1 MQLRKLQTRI
11 ADSQYLAGSPGE
23 IENKMENAVHGLT
36 TPPESPSTP
45 AVASRGKIVMMAIIA
60 GAVITNIY
68 CTQPILPLIKA
79 SLGVDL
85 ATVDLVA
92 AAALLGFATGL
103 ALLLPLGD
111 RFDRRKLVLGQ
122 IAFACIFAIAAA
134 ISPGIWALI
143 AASFGLGIVSCVP
156 QQLVPFAAV
165 MSAPHQRGRNV
176 GTVVSGIMVG
186 ILLGRTIA
194 GVVGSAYG
202 WRAVYG
208 MEAAFM
214 VPVWFAAATLLPRGV
229 PSTNLSYGR
238 LLASLWPLARD
249 HRPIRESMIIQ
260 ALLWACF
267 NAFWVNLAALLA
279 SGPWHLGSAWAGGFG
294 IIGAAGAF
302 AASLGG
308 HISDRRGA
316 RHVVGLSIGIV
327 TLGYLLLAGANS
339 SLALLVIGVIV
350 LDIGVQAGLVSNQ
363 TRAFAVDQKAQG
375 RINSL
380 YMTATFFGG
389 AVGATVSGW
398 LMTRFGWTGI
408 VAFGVALGLIAAAI
422 HWVGASHRTGGRPR
436 PDTGAPI

>member
-1 MQLRKLQTRI
+1 VSTL
-11 ADSQYLAGSPGE
+11 P
-23 IENKMENAVHGLT
+23 
-36 TPPESPSTP
+36 TP
-45 AVASRGKIVMMAIIA
+45 AEISDGPPTASRGKIVMMAIVA

-68 CTQPILPLIKA
+68 CTQPILPLIAAGLKVNL
-79 SLGVDL
+79 S
-85 ATVDLVA
+85 TVDLVA
-92 AAALLGFATGL
+92 AAALLGFSTGL

-111 RFDRRKLVLGQ
+111 RFDRRKLILTQ
-122 IAFACIFAIAAA
+122 IALAFFFALGAAFAPDIC
-134 ISPGIWALI
+134 ALI
-143 AASFGLGIVSCVP
+143 AASFGLGVVSCVP

-165 MSAPHQRGRNV
+165 MSRPSERGRSV

-194 GVVGSAYG
+194 GLVGATYG

-208 MEAAFM
+208 LAAVFM
-214 VPVWFAAATLLPRGV
+214 VPVWIAAASLLPRGV

-249 HRPIRESMIIQ
+249 NRPIRESMIVQ

-279 SGPWHLGSAWAGGFG
+279 NGPWHLGSAWAGGFG

-308 HISDRRGA
+308 RASDRLGSRTVIGA
-316 RHVVGLSIGIV
+316 SIGIV
-327 TLGYLLLAGANS
+327 TLAYLMLSHAES
-339 SLALLVIGVIV
+339 SLAWLVIGVVV

-363 TRAFAVDQKAQG
+363 TRAFAVDPKAQG

-389 AVGATVSGW
+389 ALGATVSGW
-398 LMTRFGWTGI
+398 LMARYGWSGI
-408 VAFGVALGLIAAAI
+408 VAFSIALGLIAAAI
-422 HWVGASHRTGGRPR
+422 HWIGSSRPVKS
-436 PDTGAPI
+436 AMQS

>member
-1 MQLRKLQTRI
+1 MS
-11 ADSQYLAGSPGE
+11 SQ
-23 IENKMENAVHGLT
+23 
-36 TPPESPSTP
+36 PSTP
-45 AVASRGKIVMMAIIA
+45 NEAAPPALASRGKIVMMAIIA

-79 SLGVDL
+79 GFGVDL
-85 ATVDLVA
+85 TTVDLVA
-92 AAALLGFATGL
+92 AAALLGFSSGL

-122 IAFACIFAIAAA
+122 IALAFVFASTAAIAP
-134 ISPGIWALI
+134 SIWTLI

-165 MSAPHQRGRNV
+165 MSRPTERGRSV

-186 ILLGRTIA
+186 ILLGRTVA
-194 GVVGSAYG
+194 GVVGATYG

-214 VPVWFAAATLLPRGV
+214 VPVWIAAASLLPQGV

-249 HRPIRESMIIQ
+249 HRPIRESMLVQ

-279 SGPWHLGSAWAGGFG
+279 TGQWHLGSAWAGGFG

-308 HISDRRGA
+308 RVSDRLGA
-316 RHVVGLSIGIV
+316 RRVVGVSIGIV
-327 TLGYLLLAGANS
+327 TLAYLLLWGADA
-339 SLALLVIGVIV
+339 SLALLVIGVVV

-363 TRAFAVDQKAQG
+363 TRAFAVDPKAQG

-389 AVGATVSGW
+389 AIGTVVSGW
-398 LMTRFGWTGI
+398 LMTRFGWSGVVAMGI
-408 VAFGVALGLIAAAI
+408 ALGVIATLVHLLGSPRALPA
-422 HWVGASHRTGGRPR
+422 GRPVSVGSS
-436 PDTGAPI
+436 GAD

>member
-1 MQLRKLQTRI
+1 
-11 ADSQYLAGSPGE
+11 
-23 IENKMENAVHGLT
+23 
-36 TPPESPSTP
+36 
-45 AVASRGKIVMMAIIA
+45 
-60 GAVITNIY
+60 
-68 CTQPILPLIKA
+68 
-79 SLGVDL
+79 
-85 ATVDLVA
+85 
-92 AAALLGFATGL
+92 
-103 ALLLPLGD
+103 PLGD

-122 IAFACIFAIAAA
+122 IALAFVFASTAAIAP
-134 ISPGIWALI
+134 SIWTLI

-165 MSAPHQRGRNV
+165 MSRPTERGRSV

-194 GVVGSAYG
+194 GVVGATYG

-214 VPVWFAAATLLPRGV
+214 VPVWIAAASLLPQGV

-249 HRPIRESMIIQ
+249 HRPIRESMLVQ

-279 SGPWHLGSAWAGGFG
+279 TGQWHLGSAWAGGFG

-308 HISDRRGA
+308 RVSDRLGA
-316 RHVVGLSIGIV
+316 RRVVGVSIGIV
-327 TLGYLLLAGANS
+327 TLAYLLLWGADA
-339 SLALLVIGVIV
+339 SLALLVIGVVV

-363 TRAFAVDQKAQG
+363 TRAFAVDPKAQG

-389 AVGATVSGW
+389 AIGTVVSGW
-398 LMTRFGWTGI
+398 LMTRFGWSGVVAMGI
-408 VAFGVALGLIAAAI
+408 ALGVIATLVHLLGSPRALPA
-422 HWVGASHRTGGRPR
+422 GRPVSVGSS
-436 PDTGAPI
+436 GAD

>member
-1 MQLRKLQTRI
+1 MSGQ
-11 ADSQYLAGSPGE
+11 S
-23 IENKMENAVHGLT
+23 T
-36 TPPESPSTP
+36 TPVSPPTAP
-45 AVASRGKIVMMAIIA
+45 VASRTKIVMMAIIA

-79 SLGVDL
+79 GFGVDL
-85 ATVDLVA
+85 TTVDLVA
-92 AAALLGFATGL
+92 AAALLGFSTGL

-122 IAFACIFAIAAA
+122 IALAFVFGIAAA
-134 ISPGIWALI
+134 VSPSIWTLI

-165 MSAPHQRGRNV
+165 MSHPHQRGRSV

-186 ILLGRTIA
+186 ILLGRTVA
-194 GVVGSAYG
+194 GVVGATYG

-214 VPVWFAAATLLPRGV
+214 VPVFIAAATLLPRGV

-249 HRPIRESMIIQ
+249 HRPIRESMLVQ

-279 SGPWHLGSAWAGGFG
+279 TGPWHLGSAWAGGFG

-316 RHVVGLSIGIV
+316 RHVVGLSIGVV
-327 TLGYLLLAGANS
+327 TLAYLLLSGASS
-339 SLALLVIGVIV
+339 SLTLLVIGVIV

-363 TRAFAVDQKAQG
+363 TRAFAVDPKAQG

-389 AVGATVSGW
+389 AVGTVVSGW
-398 LMTRFGWTGI
+398 LMTRFGWNGI
-408 VAFGVALGLIAAAI
+408 VAFGIVLGLVAAAI
-422 HWVGASHRTGGRPR
+422 HWIAAPGKTAASHTPH
-436 PDTGAPI
+436 PDAPIKAARISSNPD